1 MNIFVFILIL
11 IIVVRTL
18 LYGFWTLKGKNI
30 AGGIFVILLS
40 SVTAGYAA
48 YLMFRGGT

>member
-1 MNIFVFILIL
+1 MNIFVFLL
-11 IIVVRTL
+11 IIIIVIRTL

-30 AGGIFVILLS
+30 TGGIFVILLS
-40 SVTAGYAA
+40 SLTAGYVA